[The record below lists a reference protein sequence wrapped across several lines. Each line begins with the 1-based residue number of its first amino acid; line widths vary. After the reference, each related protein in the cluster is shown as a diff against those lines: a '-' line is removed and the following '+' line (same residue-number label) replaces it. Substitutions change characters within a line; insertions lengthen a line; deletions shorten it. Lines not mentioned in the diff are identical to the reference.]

1 MTSDTPR
8 TDAQEWDYYEDCTPA
23 DNMIVFASFART
35 IERELNALRWI
46 PITERLPT
54 IEDGDQFEDVE
65 WSDGAGIWEGNYTKS
80 YISSAGHR
88 KNATHWRSITLP

>member
-8 TDAQEWDYYEDCTPA
+8 TDAIEFKAQPGMMPPYNTVPS
-23 DNMIVFASFART
+23 NFART

-54 IEDGDQFEDVE
+54 IEDGNGLEDVE
-65 WSDGAGIWEGNYTKS
+65 WSDGAGIWEGNYAKTW
-80 YISSAGHR
+80 HR
-88 KNATHWRSITLP
+88 KKATHWRRITLP